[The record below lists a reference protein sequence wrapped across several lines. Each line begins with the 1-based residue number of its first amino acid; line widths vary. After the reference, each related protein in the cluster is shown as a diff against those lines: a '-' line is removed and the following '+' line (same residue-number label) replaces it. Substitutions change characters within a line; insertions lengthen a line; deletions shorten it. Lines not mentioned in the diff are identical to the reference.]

1 MRRVLYDKIKWMLW
15 WYMGVRVKLVLFLF
29 VLFSI
34 SIASSVLT
42 FKLES
47 YGEEKLNWVIHTHNV
62 INHTERLL
70 SSMKDAE
77 TGQRGYL
84 LTQEVTYLEPYYTG
98 ISNAQR
104 TFDILRELTKDN
116 DSQQVALDHISESM
130 ALKFDELALTVE
142 LIEYDNLSQALRVVK
157 EDRGK
162 AYMDTLRLDLKEFI
176 NIEFLLL
183 EKRKGDFKENRS
195 QLVTLIKMQIVL
207 LVFLAIATIFFMKR
221 NLFDPLNLLLL
232 STQKMQQGEKLD
244 ISDVVEK
251 NEMGDLLSAFY
262 KMNEV
267 VHEKTEEL
275 SYKAHHDELTGLKN
289 RSMVNDDLEY
299 ALQHAKRSHSKVA
312 IYFIDLNKFKD
323 INDTLGHDVGD
334 EVLVKT
340 SQLLTKTVRRR
351 DNIYRLGGDEFLIIG
366 QEITQNSGVQRLSSK
381 LLAQFSTPMM
391 IGTEPM
397 DISLS
402 IGVAIYPDHAQQGEE
417 LIKYADIAMY
427 EAKKDEGTT
436 CCDFTPSMLKREN
449 D

>member
-1 MRRVLYDKIKWMLW
+1 MN
-15 WYMGVRVKLVLFLF
+15 VRLKLALFLL

-34 SIASSVLT
+34 SIVGSILT

-47 YGEEKLNWVIHTHNV
+47 YGDEKLVWVIHTHNV
-62 INHTERLL
+62 ITDSEKLL

-84 LTQEVTYLEPYYTG
+84 LTQEITYLEPYYTG
-98 ISNAQR
+98 MSNAQKI
-104 TFDILRELTKDN
+104 FQELRLLTKDN
-116 DSQQVALDHISESM
+116 AEQQAALDNIDKSM
-130 ALKFDELALTVE
+130 KLKFDELALTVE
-142 LIEYDNLSQALRVVK
+142 LTQYDNLSQALKVVK

-162 AYMDTLRLDLKEFI
+162 DYMDSLRADLTQFI
-176 NIEFLLL
+176 NIEMILL
-183 EKRKGDFKENRS
+183 EKRKGGFKENRT
-195 QLVTLIKMQIVL
+195 QLVTLIKMQIVVL
-207 LVFLAIATIFFMKR
+207 IFLAIATIFFMKR
-221 NLFDPLNLLLL
+221 NLFDPLNLLLS
-232 STQKMQQGEKLD
+232 STKKMQQGEKLD
-244 ISDVVEK
+244 IADVVEK
-251 NEMGDLLSAFY
+251 NEMGNLLSAFF
-262 KMNEV
+262 KMNEI
-267 VHEKTEEL
+267 VHEKTEAL
-275 SYKAHHDELTGLKN
+275 TYKAHHDELTGLKN

-312 IYFIDLNKFKD
+312 VYFIDLNKFKE

-366 QEITQNSGVQRLSSK
+366 QEITQNSGVKRLSSK
-381 LLAQFSTPMM
+381 LLEQFSTSMI

-397 DISLS
+397 NISLS

-427 EAKKDEGTT
+427 EAKKEQGTT
-436 CCDFTPSMLKREN
+436 CSDFTPSMLKRES

>member
-1 MRRVLYDKIKWMLW
+1 MN
-15 WYMGVRVKLVLFLF
+15 VRLKLALFLL

-34 SIASSVLT
+34 SIVGSILT

-47 YGEEKLNWVIHTHNV
+47 YGDVKLIWVIHTHNV
-62 INHTERLL
+62 ITDSEKLL

-84 LTQEVTYLEPYYTG
+84 LTQEITYLEPYYTG
-98 ISNAQR
+98 MSNAQQM
-104 TFDILRELTKDN
+104 FQELRLLTKDN
-116 DSQQVALDHISESM
+116 PEQQAALDNIDKTM
-130 ALKFDELALTVE
+130 KLKFDELALTVE
-142 LIEYDNLSQALRVVK
+142 LTQYDNLSQALKVVK

-162 AYMDTLRLDLKEFI
+162 DYMDSLRADLTQFI
-176 NIEFLLL
+176 NIEMILL
-183 EKRKGDFKENRS
+183 EKRKGGFKENRT
-195 QLVTLIKMQIVL
+195 QLVTLIKMQIVVL
-207 LVFLAIATIFFMKR
+207 IFLAIATIFFMKR
-221 NLFDPLNLLLL
+221 NLFDPLNLLLS
-232 STQKMQQGEKLD
+232 STKKMQQGEKLD
-244 ISDVVEK
+244 IADVVEK
-251 NEMGDLLSAFY
+251 NEMGNLLSAFF
-262 KMNEV
+262 KMNEI
-267 VHEKTEEL
+267 VHEKTEAL
-275 SYKAHHDELTGLKN
+275 TYKAHHDELTGLKN

-312 IYFIDLNKFKD
+312 VYFIDLNKFKD

-402 IGVAIYPDHAQQGEE
+402 IGVAIYPDHAQQGEA
-417 LIKYADIAMY
+417 LIK
-427 EAKKDEGTT
+427 
-436 CCDFTPSMLKREN
+436 
-449 D
+449 

>member
-62 INHTERLL
+62 INHSERLL

-162 AYMDTLRLDLKEFI
+162 AYMDTLRVDLKEFI

-340 SQLLTKTVRRR
+340 SKLLTKTVRRR

>member
-1 MRRVLYDKIKWMLW
+1 MN
-15 WYMGVRVKLVLFLF
+15 VRLKLALFLL

-34 SIASSVLT
+34 SIVGSILT

-47 YGEEKLNWVIHTHNV
+47 YGDEKLIWVIHTHNM
-62 INHTERLL
+62 ITDSEKLL
-70 SSMKDAE
+70 SSMKHAE

-84 LTQEVTYLEPYYTG
+84 LTQEITYLEPYYTG
-98 ISNAQR
+98 MSNAQQM
-104 TFDILRELTKDN
+104 FQELRLLTKDN
-116 DSQQVALDHISESM
+116 PEQQAALDNIDKSM
-130 ALKFDELALTVE
+130 KLKFDELALTVE
-142 LIEYDNLSQALRVVK
+142 LTQYDNLSQALKVVK

-162 AYMDTLRLDLKEFI
+162 DYMDSLRADLTQFI
-176 NIEFLLL
+176 NIEMILL
-183 EKRKGDFKENRS
+183 EKRKGGFKENRT
-195 QLVTLIKMQIVL
+195 QLVTLIKMQIVVL
-207 LVFLAIATIFFMKR
+207 IFLAIATIFFMKR
-221 NLFDPLNLLLL
+221 NLFDPLNLLLS
-232 STQKMQQGEKLD
+232 STKKMQQGEKLD
-244 ISDVVEK
+244 IADVVEK
-251 NEMGDLLSAFY
+251 NEMGNLLSAFF
-262 KMNEV
+262 KMNEI
-267 VHEKTEEL
+267 VHEKTEAL
-275 SYKAHHDELTGLKN
+275 TYKAHHDELTGLKN

-312 IYFIDLNKFKD
+312 VYFIDLNKFKD

>member
-1 MRRVLYDKIKWMLW
+1 
-15 WYMGVRVKLVLFLF
+15 MGVRVKLVLFLF

-98 ISNAQR
+98 VSNAQR

-116 DSQQVALDHISESM
+116 DSQQAALDHINEAM
-130 ALKFDELALTVE
+130 KLKFDELALTVE
-142 LIEYDNLSQALRVVK
+142 LVEYDNLSQALRVVK

-232 STQKMQQGEKLD
+232 STKKCKKE
-244 ISDVVEK
+244 
-251 NEMGDLLSAFY
+251 
-262 KMNEV
+262 
-267 VHEKTEEL
+267 
-275 SYKAHHDELTGLKN
+275 
-289 RSMVNDDLEY
+289 RS
-299 ALQHAKRSHSKVA
+299 
-312 IYFIDLNKFKD
+312 
-323 INDTLGHDVGD
+323 
-334 EVLVKT
+334 
-340 SQLLTKTVRRR
+340 
-351 DNIYRLGGDEFLIIG
+351 
-366 QEITQNSGVQRLSSK
+366 
-381 LLAQFSTPMM
+381 
-391 IGTEPM
+391 
-397 DISLS
+397 
-402 IGVAIYPDHAQQGEE
+402 
-417 LIKYADIAMY
+417 
-427 EAKKDEGTT
+427 
-436 CCDFTPSMLKREN
+436 
-449 D
+449 